1 VIIGRQNLQQI
12 SKDEAVNIKK
22 YPRNRGK
29 QKVEKAHVLVPLP
42 ANSIEHRSL
51 NLDTT

>member
-1 VIIGRQNLQQI
+1 MIIGRQNLQQI

-29 QKVEKAHVLVPLP
+29 QKVLQKVEKAHVLVPGQLY
-42 ANSIEHRSL
+42 R
-51 NLDTT
+51 T